1 MSSITQDKME
11 MFTGTLITSRPLTTE
26 ELKEYGNV
34 YSKSD
39 DMYMTFVEWSP
50 NELEGPCYS
59 KVSRYVD
66 MKKGFHE
73 TFEFLKSKD
82 ISFHMLI
89 DYANLENGFIGY
101 IEFGF
106 VGAIYENVTRYKI
119 DFNGV
124 QHHPNVIY

>member
-11 MFTGTLITSRPLTTE
+11 MFTGTLTTSRPLTTE
-26 ELKEYGNV
+26 ELKEYGDV
-34 YSKSD
+34 YSKSH
-39 DMYMTFVEWSP
+39 DMYMTFVEGSP

-73 TFEFLKSKD
+73 TIDFLKSKD
-82 ISFHMLI
+82 ITFHMWI

-106 VGAIYENVTRYKI
+106 GAIPENVTCYKL

>member
-1 MSSITQDKME
+1 ME
-11 MFTGTLITSRPLTTE
+11 MFTGTLTTSRPLTTE
-26 ELKEYGNV
+26 ELKEYEDV

-39 DMYMTFVEWSP
+39 DMYMTFVEG
-50 NELEGPCYS
+50 LEGPCYS

-66 MKKGFHE
+66 MKKGFLE
-73 TFEFLKSKD
+73 TVDFLKSKD
-82 ISFHMLI
+82 ITFHMWI

-101 IEFGF
+101 IELGG
-106 VGAIYENVTRYKI
+106 GAIPENVICYKL